1 MRTDSE
7 VGKMTTI
14 GKLVSAATTVVIVA
28 GGTGALAATARGFDP
43 VHHQN
48 TAGSRIADK

>member
-1 MRTDSE
+1 
-7 VGKMTTI
+7 MTTI
-14 GKLVSAATTVVIVA
+14 GKVVSAATVGALVA
-28 GGTGALAATARGFDP
+28 GSAGALAATARGFDP